1 MQNSTTSKNNECQAY
16 VICKALFAH
25 LMVLL
30 LLIMTGDDGCNDCC
44 IHVMFDGE
52 FDKTE
57 VEDSGMLYLQY

>member
-1 MQNSTTSKNNECQAY
+1 MMNVKHRS
-16 VICKALFAH
+16 FAKHSLH

-44 IHVMFDGE
+44 LNVMVDGE

-57 VEDSGMLYLQY
+57 VGMPYLQY